1 MKNLKEE
8 IIKSILEKVENGTK
22 TIDLD
27 PTELFNSV
35 PISVPHDSGLLEV
48 RIEVEVS
55 KEGVKYKCEE
65 EVYGWEQDYDDEEE
79 LENGFFMEFNHLT
92 LLQLVLILEN
102 C

>member
-8 IIKSILEKVENGTK
+8 IIKSILEKVENGTQ

-27 PTELFNSV
+27 PTELFDSI
-35 PISVPHDSGLLEV
+35 PISVPHDSGLLDV
-48 RIEVEVS
+48 RIEIEVS
-55 KEGVKYKCEE
+55 KEGVKYKCEDE
-65 EVYGWEQDYDDEEE
+65 GYGWEPEYDEDE
-79 LENGFFMEFNHLT
+79 LENGFKTFEFGQLT